1 MSNFDLLDAVLPS
14 EGRYCILGLGKY
26 ANQKFFDIKE
36 EAEAQIKRLAPDF
49 NVYFGCAKFGPL
61 DNRTHENALYFRALW
76 IDLDCGE
83 EKATPNEKGVIAGY
97 IDQPTGM
104 SEFKRFCRE
113 VGLPKPILV
122 NSGYGIH
129 IYWLLEETLTQKE
142 WNPLAKRLRQLCLKH
157 NLIVDPAVFEASRVL
172 RVPGTYNYKY
182 KDNPQTVT
190 VINDVSDRIPVATM
204 REILGTPE
212 IELEDERP
220 EFIPASPSAMMEAL
234 LQNKIKR
241 FSTIMIK
248 SAQGT
253 GCAQLLYCYQNQDK
267 VNYNLWRAAL
277 SIAAFCVDKDKAIHK
292 ISKDYPDYDRYE
304 TEVKADDL
312 VKTGA
317 PHHCTTFEKHNPGGC
332 NGCPHKGK
340 FKSPIVLGVEIE
352 EADSNEIE
360 VVNEDGETETLDIPE
375 YPFPF
380 FRGKTCGVYKR
391 PPAES
396 EEEAK
401 LVYEHDLY
409 LHKRLIDPIL
419 GDVAVVRLHLP
430 RDGIKEFSITAADI
444 CSKDKLRQMLAQNG
458 VYTHKSQYEDLSM
471 YIVASLKSVQYEK
484 KAETMRTQFG
494 WIDGDSKFI
503 IGDREITKDGIF
515 YSPPSSYTKT
525 IADVLTPKGSLEAW
539 KEVFNLYGRDGLE
552 ANAFGALTAFGSPLL
567 KFTGMNGAIINLI
580 HQSAGTGKSTV
591 LYMCNSVYGH
601 PTELGSMWKDT
612 YNAKIHRLGV
622 MNNLPNTLDEIT
634 NTLPQEFSDLAYSI
648 SQGRGKNRMKSS
660 ANEERINI
668 TSWQGITLASSN
680 ASFYEKLATL
690 KSSPDGENMRLL
702 EYHVKKSDAIS
713 TQEGKQMFDHILR
726 DNYGHAGDIYIQ
738 HLVNNLE
745 NIKDLLRKVQ
755 AKIDKEVQFSSRERF
770 WSAVAACNIT
780 GGLVAQSLKLHD
792 WDMVKIYDWLV
803 HMLNDMREEIK
814 PPTLNPL
821 MVVGDFVNT
830 FIQEALVVNGKED
843 KRTNMSA
850 NPTLVPKGKLNIR
863 YEPDTK
869 YLFITVNSFKE
880 YCAKQQINYKDTLKQ
895 LKELNVYT
903 ETVNKRMGKGTQLDS
918 PAVRALIFD
927 ASNSEYLRMDTLT
940 GNEDR
945 DSNVQH

>member
-1 MSNFDLLDAVLPS
+1 MSNFDLLDAVLPP
-14 EGRYCILGLGKY
+14 EGRYCILGIGKY
-26 ANQKFFDIKE
+26 VDQKFFATKE
-36 EAEAQIKRLAPDF
+36 EAEAQIKKLAPNF
-49 NVYFGCAKFGPL
+49 NVYFGCAKFGAL
-61 DNRTHENALYFRALW
+61 DNRTHSNALHFRALW

-83 EKATPNEKGVIAGY
+83 EKAKPNEKGVITGY

-190 VINDVSDRIPVATM
+190 VVNESSDRISVA
-204 REILGTPE
+204 RIKEILGEPE
-212 IELEDERP
+212 LELEDERP
-220 EFIPASPSAMMEAL
+220 DFIPATPSLMMEAL
-234 LQNKIKR
+234 LKNKIKR

-248 SAQGT
+248 SAQGK

-267 VNYNLWRAAL
+267 INYNLWRAAL
-277 SIAAFCVDKDKAIHK
+277 SIAAFCIDKDKAIHK
-292 ISKDYPDYDRYE
+292 ISKDHPEYNRYE

-312 VKTGA
+312 IRTGA
-317 PHHCTTFEKHNPGGC
+317 PHLCTTFEKHNPGGC

-340 FKSPIVLGVEIE
+340 FKSPIVLGVEVQ
-352 EADSNEIE
+352 EADDNVIEI
-360 VVNEDGETETLDIPE
+360 VNEEGETETLDIPE

-409 LHKRLIDPIL
+409 LHKRMIDPLL

-430 RDGIKEFSITAADI
+430 RDGVKEFTISAADI
-444 CSKDKLRQMLAQNG
+444 SSKDKLRQILAQNG
-458 VYTHKSQYEDLSM
+458 VYTHKSQYEDLSI
-471 YIVASLKSVQYEK
+471 YIVASLKFVQYKER
-484 KAETMRTQFG
+484 AETMRTQFG
-494 WIDGDSKFI
+494 WIEGDSKFI
-503 IGDREITKDGIF
+503 IGDREVTKDGIF
-515 YSPPSSYTKT
+515 YSPPSSYTRVVAESL
-525 IADVLTPKGSLEAW
+525 IPKGSLEKW
-539 KEVFNLYGRDGLE
+539 KEVFNLYGRPGLE
-552 ANAFGALTAFGSPLL
+552 PNAFGALTAFGSPLL
-567 KFTGMNGAIINLI
+567 KFTGMHGAIINLI

-660 ANEERINI
+660 VNEERINI
-668 TSWQGITLASSN
+668 ANWQGITLASSN
-680 ASFYEKLATL
+680 ASFYEKLSTL
-690 KSSPDGENMRLL
+690 KNSPDGENMRLL
-702 EYHVKKSDAIS
+702 EYHVKKSDAID
-713 TQEGKQMFDHILR
+713 TQEGKHMFDHVLR

-792 WDMVKIYDWLV
+792 WDMTRIYDWLV
-803 HMLNDMREEIK
+803 RMLNDMREEIK

-821 MVVGDFVNT
+821 MIVGDFVNT

>member
-1 MSNFDLLDAVLPS
+1 MSNFDLLDAVLPP
-14 EGRYCILGLGKY
+14 EGRYCILGIGKY
-26 ANQKFFDIKE
+26 VDQKFFATKE
-36 EAEAQIKRLAPDF
+36 EAEAQIKKLAPNF
-49 NVYFGCAKFGPL
+49 NVYFGCAKFGAL
-61 DNRTHENALYFRALW
+61 DNRTHSNALHFRALW

-83 EKATPNEKGVIAGY
+83 EKAKPNEKGVITGY

-190 VINDVSDRIPVATM
+190 VVNESSDRISVA
-204 REILGTPE
+204 RIKEILGEPE
-212 IELEDERP
+212 LELEDERP
-220 EFIPASPSAMMEAL
+220 DFIPATPSLMMEAL
-234 LQNKIKR
+234 LKNKIKR

-248 SAQGT
+248 SAQGK

-267 VNYNLWRAAL
+267 INYNLWRAAL
-277 SIAAFCVDKDKAIHK
+277 SIAAFCVDKD
-292 ISKDYPDYDRYE
+292 
-304 TEVKADDL
+304 
-312 VKTGA
+312 
-317 PHHCTTFEKHNPGGC
+317 N
-332 NGCPHKGK
+332 
-340 FKSPIVLGVEIE
+340 
-352 EADSNEIE
+352 
-360 VVNEDGETETLDIPE
+360 
-375 YPFPF
+375 
-380 FRGKTCGVYKR
+380 
-391 PPAES
+391 ES

-409 LHKRLIDPIL
+409 LHKRMIDPLL

-430 RDGIKEFSITAADI
+430 RDGVKEFTISAADI
-444 CSKDKLRQMLAQNG
+444 SSKDKLRQILAQNG
-458 VYTHKSQYEDLSM
+458 VYTHKSQYEDLSI
-471 YIVASLKSVQYEK
+471 YIVASLKFVQYKER
-484 KAETMRTQFG
+484 AETMRTQFG
-494 WIDGDSKFI
+494 WIEGDSKFI
-503 IGDREITKDGIF
+503 IGDREVTKDGIF
-515 YSPPSSYTKT
+515 YSPPSSYTKVVAESL
-525 IADVLTPKGSLEAW
+525 IPKGSLEKW
-539 KEVFNLYGRDGLE
+539 KEVFNLYGRPGLE
-552 ANAFGALTAFGSPLL
+552 PNAFGALTAFGSPLL
-567 KFTGMNGAIINLI
+567 KFTGMHGAIINLI

-660 ANEERINI
+660 VNEERINI
-668 TSWQGITLASSN
+668 ANWQGITLASSN
-680 ASFYEKLATL
+680 ASFYEKLSTL
-690 KSSPDGENMRLL
+690 KNSPDGENMRLL
-702 EYHVKKSDAIS
+702 EYHVKKSDAID
-713 TQEGKQMFDHILR
+713 TQEGKHMFDHVLR
-726 DNYGHAGDIYIQ
+726 ANYGHAGDIYIQ

-792 WDMVKIYDWLV
+792 WDMTKIYDWLV
-803 HMLNDMREEIK
+803 RMLNDMREEIK

-821 MVVGDFVNT
+821 MIVGDFVNT

>member
-14 EGRYCILGLGKY
+14 EGRYCIVGIGRY
-26 ANQKFFDIKE
+26 VDQKLVDSKE
-36 EAEAQIKRLAPDF
+36 EAEARIKELAPNF
-49 NVYFGCAKFGPL
+49 NVYFGCAKFGSL
-61 DNRTHENALYFRALW
+61 NNRKHENAKYFRALW
-76 IDLDCGE
+76 IDIDCGE
-83 EKATPNEKGVIAGY
+83 EKAKPDDDGIIKGY
-97 IDQPTGM
+97 IDQSTGM
-104 SEFKRFCRE
+104 SELKRFCKE
-113 VGLPKPILV
+113 LNLPKPILI

-129 IYWLLEETLTQKE
+129 VYWLLEETLTQAQ
-142 WNPLAKRLRQLCLKH
+142 WNPLAKRLRQLCVKH
-157 NLIVDPAVFEASRVL
+157 NLIVDASVFEASRVL
-172 RVPGTYNYKY
+172 RVPGTNNYKF
-182 KDNPQTVT
+182 KDDPKEVT
-190 VINDVSDRIPVATM
+190 VINETCDRIPVATFA
-204 REILGTPE
+204 ELLGSPE
-212 IELEDERP
+212 PELNEDRP
-220 EFIPASPSAMMEAL
+220 DFIPASMSPMMEAL

-267 VNYNLWRAAL
+267 VGYNLWRAAL
-277 SIAAFCVDKDKAIHK
+277 SIAAFCVDKETAVHK
-292 ISKDYPDYDRYE
+292 MSKDHPEYDRYASE
-304 TEVKADDL
+304 IKADDI
-312 VKTGA
+312 GG
-317 PHHCTTFEKHNPGGC
+317 PHHCVTFEKHRPGGC

-340 FKSPIVLGVEIE
+340 FKSPIMLGVEVG
-352 EADSNEIE
+352 EADANEVE
-360 VVNEDGETETLDIPE
+360 VITEDGEVTTLDIPE

-380 FRGKTCGVYKR
+380 FRGKSCGVYKR
-391 PPAES
+391 PPPGE

-409 LHKRLIDPIL
+409 LHKRMIDPVL

-430 RDGIKEFSITAADI
+430 RDGVKEFSMTAADI
-444 CSKDKLRQMLAQNG
+444 CSKDKLRQVLAQNG
-458 VYTHKSQYEDLSM
+458 VYTHKGQYEDLSM
-471 YIVASLKSVQYEK
+471 YIVASLKSIQYDK

-494 WIDGDSKFI
+494 WTEGDSKFI
-503 IGDREITKDGIF
+503 LGDREITKDGIF
-515 YSPPSSYTKT
+515 YSPPSTYTKT
-525 IADVLTPKGSLEAW
+525 IADLLTPKGSFEEW
-539 KEVFNLYGRDGLE
+539 KKVFDLYGRPGLE

-660 ANEERINI
+660 ANEERVNI
-668 TSWQGITLASSN
+668 SSWQGITLASSN

-702 EYHVKKSDAIS
+702 EYHVKKADSID
-713 TQEGKQMFDHILR
+713 TQEGKHMFDHVLR
-726 DNYGHAGDIYIQ
+726 DNYGHAGDVYIQ

-745 NIKDLLRKVQ
+745 STKQLLRKVQ
-755 AKIDKEVQFSSRERF
+755 AKIDRDVQFSSRERF

-780 GGLVAQSLKLHD
+780 GGLVAWKLGLHT
-792 WDMVKIYDWLV
+792 WNMTVIYDWLV
-803 HMLNDMREEIK
+803 NMLNEMREEIK

-821 MVVGDFVNT
+821 MIIGDFVNT
-830 FIQEALVVNGKED
+830 NIQEALVVNGKED

-850 NPTLVPKGKLNIR
+850 NPTLIPKGKLNIR
-863 YEPDTK
+863 YEPDNK
-869 YLFITVNSFKE
+869 LLFITVNSFKE
-880 YCAKQQINYKDTLKQ
+880 YCAKQQVNYKDTLKQ
-895 LKELNVYT
+895 LKDLNVYT

-927 ASNSEYLRMDTLT
+927 ASNSEYLRMDTLE
-940 GNEDR
+940 NYEDR
-945 DSNVQH
+945 DSNVQRQLG